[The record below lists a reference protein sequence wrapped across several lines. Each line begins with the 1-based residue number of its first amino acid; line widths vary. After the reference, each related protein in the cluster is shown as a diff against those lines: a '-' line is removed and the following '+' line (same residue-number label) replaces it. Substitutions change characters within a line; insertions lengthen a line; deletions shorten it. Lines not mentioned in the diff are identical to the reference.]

1 MTVREVPNRY
11 RNDYASLTGTID
23 MNYLPWALLALLA
36 YTFVAPLMSVAT
48 TDVPSDVAVI
58 ISNSMLVI
66 AALAVVAISNEPVL
80 DYLTHPDAPYL
91 YAAGICL
98 AVGILAYYRALAL
111 GPVSVVV
118 PIFGMFI
125 VTSSLIGVAVLDE
138 PLTARKVAGIGFA
151 ALAVYLTAIE

>member
-1 MTVREVPNRY
+1 MRVH
-11 RNDYASLTGTID
+11 RNAYAFAGGTD
-23 MNYLPWALLALLA
+23 GMNYLLWALLALLA

-48 TDVPSDVAVI
+48 TEVPSDVAVAV
-58 ISNSMLVI
+58 SNSMLVV
-66 AALAVVAISNEPVL
+66 AAVAVVAASREPVVE
-80 DYLTHPDAPYL
+80 YLVHPYAPHM

-125 VTSSLIGVAVLDE
+125 VTSSLIGFAVLDE
-138 PLTARKVAGIGFA
+138 PLTARKAAGIGFA
-151 ALAVYLTAIE
+151 VLAIYLTAVE

>member
-1 MTVREVPNRY
+1 
-11 RNDYASLTGTID
+11 
-23 MNYLPWALLALLA
+23 MNYLLWALIGLVA

-58 ISNSMLVI
+58 VSNTMLVV
-66 AALAVVAISNEPVL
+66 AAGAVVAVSNEPVVE
-80 DYLTHPDAPYL
+80 YLTHPDAPYM

-98 AVGILAYYRALAL
+98 AVGILAYYRALSM

-125 VTSSLIGVAVLDE
+125 VTSSLVGFVALDE
-138 PLTARKVAGIGFA
+138 PVTARKMAGIGFA
-151 ALAVYLTAIE
+151 VLAVYLTAE

>member
-1 MTVREVPNRY
+1 
-11 RNDYASLTGTID
+11 
-23 MNYLPWALLALLA
+23 MNYLSWALLALVA

-48 TDVPSDVAVI
+48 TDVPSDVAVVV
-58 ISNSMLVI
+58 SNTMLLV
-66 AALAVVAISNEPVL
+66 AAGAVVAVSNEPIRE
-80 DYLTHPDAPYL
+80 YLTHPDAPYM

-98 AVGILAYYRALAL
+98 AVGILAYYRALSM

-125 VTSSLIGVAVLDE
+125 VTSSLVGFVALNE

-151 ALAVYLTAIE
+151 VLAVYLTAVE

>member
-1 MTVREVPNRY
+1 MTVRH
-11 RNDYASLTGTID
+11 RNVYALAAGTID

-36 YTFVAPLMSVAT
+36 YTFVAPLMSLAT
-48 TDVPSDVAVI
+48 AEVPSDVAVI
-58 ISNSMLVI
+58 ISNSMLVV
-66 AALAVVAISNEPVL
+66 AAAAVVVVSHEPVL
-80 DYLTHPDAPYL
+80 EYLTHPDAPYM

-125 VTSSLIGVAVLDE
+125 VTSSLIGFAVLDE
-138 PLTARKVAGIGFA
+138 PLTARKAAGIAFA
-151 ALAVYLTAIE
+151 ALAVYLTSVE

>member
-1 MTVREVPNRY
+1 
-11 RNDYASLTGTID
+11 
-23 MNYLPWALLALLA
+23 MNYLLWALLALVA

-48 TDVPSDVAVI
+48 TEVPSDVAVFI
-58 ISNSMLVI
+58 TNTMLAV
-66 AALAVVAISNEPVL
+66 AALAVAVFSREDVTA
-80 DYLTHPDAPYL
+80 YLTHTYAPYM

-125 VTSSLIGVAVLDE
+125 VTSSLIGFAVLDE
-138 PLTARKVAGIGFA
+138 PLTARKAAGIGFA
-151 ALAVYLTAIE
+151 ALAIYLTAVE